1 MNTVLWSLFGV
12 LMVVAI
18 VWMVRHLQLS
28 KAARI
33 MPPLDSSMYPGGCAS
48 VPNVSFLV
56 AAKDEKANIETC
68 LRSMAAQDY
77 PNLQIIAVNDRS
89 TDGTKEIMN
98 RVCGESDR
106 MTAIHVTSIREG
118 WFGKNNAMREGV
130 DRATGEWLCFT
141 DADCVQVSPR
151 SLSIAMC
158 HAQEKGADFL
168 SVLPAHETGSFME
181 SVIQP
186 ACSGIMM
193 IWFNPLRVNN
203 PNRRTAYANGA
214 FMLMKR
220 SCYDA
225 IGQHEAVKTELNED
239 MHMARIAKEKG
250 LRLVVVSNVDLY
262 TVRMYDS
269 FKQTVAGW
277 SRIFYGCFGTFG
289 RLLATGAAVFV
300 FSLLPWVT
308 LGISSIAMLL
318 AEQNPTAS
326 ESTGAWSGVFWGSVG
341 VCLLQWTVMLRFYR
355 LNRLNAAYSLFYPI
369 GACVGLY
376 AVFGAIRRLG
386 GRGTITWRGTTY
398 RGNRLDTM
406 SGTGQPVSA
415 K

>member
-1 MNTVLWSLFGV
+1 MNILQWAWFGV
-12 LMVVAI
+12 TTVTGI
-18 VWMVRHLQLS
+18 VWLVRHIQLS
-28 KAARI
+28 KAAKI
-33 MPPLDSSMYPGGCAS
+33 MPPLESSMYPSPLVSAPS
-48 VPNVSFLV
+48 VSFLV

-68 LRSMAAQDY
+68 LRSMNAQDY
-77 PNLQIIAVNDRS
+77 SNLEIIAVNDRS
-89 TDGTKEIMN
+89 TDGTKEIMD

-106 MTAIHVTSIREG
+106 MTAIHVTSIRDG

-130 DRATGEWLCFT
+130 ERARGDWLCFT

-151 SLSIAMC
+151 SLSIAMNY
-158 HAQEKGADFL
+158 ALEKGADFL
-168 SVLPAHETGSFME
+168 SVLPAHETGTFME

-186 ACSGIMM
+186 ACSGVMM

-203 PNRRTAYANGA
+203 PKRKTAYANGA

-225 IGQHEAVKTELNED
+225 IGRHEAVKTELNED

-277 SRIFYGCFGTFG
+277 SRIFYGCFGTLG
-289 RLLATGAAVFV
+289 RLIATGAAVFI
-300 FSLLPWVT
+300 FSLLPW
-308 LGISSIAMLL
+308 ISLVIA
-318 AEQNPTAS
+318 AVQNATSRGNEPVGEYLPFIT
-326 ESTGAWSGVFWGSVG
+326 WSSAA

-355 LNRLNAAYSLFYPI
+355 LNRLNAAYSVFYPI
-369 GACVGLY
+369 GAAIGLF
-376 AVFGAIRRLG
+376 AVYGAIRRLG

-398 RGNRLDTM
+398 RGNQLATAAESSR
-406 SGTGQPVSA
+406 PAAA